1 MSTKEDVKAI
11 AERMAL
17 VALPGSGYGIQR
29 AGFEHAANVL
39 LPHILSLMGR
49 VKHADDCESLEGP
62 DYAPMGDNYVPV
74 PHTEPPCSCGLDA
87 ELKSIESLIHQ
98 TT

>member
-49 VKHADDCESLEGP
+49 VKHADDCSFGQEQ
-62 DYAPMGDNYVPV
+62 YAILIGHASPTADPK
-74 PHTEPPCSCGLDA
+74 PCDCGLQALLEDVDK
-87 ELKSIESLIHQ
+87 LLH
-98 TT
+98 